1 MNRFFAYP
9 FFSCAIVLMWVI
21 LNGFNLGQFLLGIV
35 IALFSSLMMQLIEM
49 KTATIK
55 SWKAVFLLLFRVFI
69 DSISS
74 NISVAWFILTKR
86 RKKQKSGFVVIFLAL
101 ESQVALAILACILAV
116 TPGTVW
122 VAYNSKNNQLLI
134 HVLNLIDGND
144 YEQLI
149 KQRYE
154 QLLLEIFS

>member
-1 MNRFFAYP
+1 MNRFFSYP
-9 FFSCAIVLMWVI
+9 FFSCAIVLMWMI
-21 LNGFNLGQFLLGIV
+21 LNGFNLGQFLLGII
-35 IALFSSLMMQLIEM
+35 IALLSSFMMQLIEV

-55 SWKAVFLLLFRVFI
+55 NWKAVFLLLFRVFI

-74 NISVAWFILTKR
+74 NISVAWLILTKR
-86 RKKQKSGFVVIFLAL
+86 CKKQKSGFVVIPLVL
-101 ESQVALAILACILAV
+101 ESQIALTILACILAV

-122 VAYNSKNNQLLI
+122 IAYNSNNSELLI